1 MKKIISEKMDAIINC
16 NIVLIVVSFIWLLGL
31 TTFAIIKIN
40 ELENKQDSPVAIE
53 YDPNT
58 TSFDCPFC
66 QGKAVVYPIKDDW
79 YIECDNCGINT
90 DFFDSKEELISYW
103 SKVYGG

>member
-1 MKKIISEKMDAIINC
+1 MKKELNVIACSIIFVI
-16 NIVLIVVSFIWLLGL
+16 LWFICLGL
-31 TTFAIIKIN
+31 IIFTLTKVN
-40 ELENKQDSPVAIE
+40 RLENERDPVTIE
-53 YDPNT
+53 YDQNI

-66 QGKAVVYPIKDDW
+66 QGKAVVYPIKNDW
-79 YIECDNCGINT
+79 YIECDNCGIHT

>member
-1 MKKIISEKMDAIINC
+1 MKTENKLNAIVCSIIFVILWNICSIGLIIFT
-16 NIVLIVVSFIWLLGL
+16 L
-31 TTFAIIKIN
+31 AKIN
-40 ELENKQDSPVAIE
+40 RLENKQDPVKIE
-53 YDPNT
+53 CDQNI

-79 YIECDNCGINT
+79 YIECDNCGIRT

-103 SKVYGG
+103 LKVYGG

>member
-1 MKKIISEKMDAIINC
+1 MKTENKINAIVCSI
-16 NIVLIVVSFIWLLGL
+16 ILIIVSFICLLGL
-31 TTFAIIKIN
+31 IIFALTKIN
-40 ELENKQDSPVAIE
+40 KLENEQDSPVTTIE
-53 YDPNT
+53 YDQNI

-66 QGKAVVYPIKDDW
+66 QGKAVVYPIKNDW
-79 YIECDNCGINT
+79 YIECDNCGIHT

>member
-1 MKKIISEKMDAIINC
+1 MKIISEKNVIIEC
-16 NIVLIVVSFIWLLGL
+16 SIVLIMVSFICLLGL
-31 TTFAIIKIN
+31 TIFALTKIN
-40 ELENKQDSPVAIE
+40 KLENEQDPVTIE
-53 YDPNT
+53 YDQNI

-66 QGKAVVYPIKDDW
+66 QGKAVVYPIKNDW
-79 YIECDNCGINT
+79 YIECDNCGIHT